1 MVDECLESADKAV
14 LFKTFMKVLAQRRD
28 LMATFMAKW
37 SENYPGQ
44 SGHIHCSLIDLQQ
57 KPMFSKNNTDGMS
70 QVMLYFLGG
79 LQEYMRE
86 FTVLLAP
93 TVNSYKR
100 LCPGAW
106 APINMTWGKENRTTG
121 FRVIEGKPNAQR
133 IENRLAGADAN
144 PYLALSATLGAG
156 LLGIKEKIEP
166 TKPTEG
172 EAYSVKTEKRH
183 KVPSSMFEAAK

>member
-1 MVDECLESADKAV
+1 
-14 LFKTFMKVLAQRRD
+14 
-28 LMATFMAKW
+28 
-37 SENYPGQ
+37 
-44 SGHIHCSLIDLQQ
+44 
-57 KPMFSKNNTDGMS
+57 MFSKNNTDGMS

-183 KVPSSMFEAAK
+183 KVPSSMFEAAKLFKDSDAARILWGDKFVDHFSSTRFWEYEEYSKQIPVFEKKSSKISHWELDRYFEII